1 MSLNRALGELFK
13 VIREEAAA
21 NPDFALKLEEALGTY
36 RPSKRAKDAARA
48 RAGGAPRP
56 TRLPP
61 APVEDVPPEQWA
73 TPIAPSDAAPDGP
86 PVTPTPIIPAT
97 PDLNPIAFLTR
108 EGEDALRQE
117 LETGPYSAAA
127 LAALASEH
135 NLDPAGEA
143 EGADRQGWIEQI
155 ITQAKKRL
163 ARDAKLFEY

>member
-1 MSLNRALGELFK
+1 
-13 VIREEAAA
+13 
-21 NPDFALKLEEALGTY
+21 
-36 RPSKRAKDAARA
+36 
-48 RAGGAPRP
+48 
-56 TRLPP
+56 
-61 APVEDVPPEQWA
+61 
-73 TPIAPSDAAPDGP
+73 
-86 PVTPTPIIPAT
+86 
-97 PDLNPIAFLTR
+97 
-108 EGEDALRQE
+108 LRQE